1 MEVEWGHFEY
11 DMFQKS
17 RFGGHSKEASRKNEG
32 IQPGHISQAL
42 LPRRFQIRQN
52 DNIQE
57 QKRPQIGENR
67 TIS

>member
-11 DMFQKS
+11 DLFQKS
-17 RFGGHSKEASRKNEG
+17 RFGGHPKEASRKNES
-32 IQPGHISQAL
+32 IQPEHIPQAL
-42 LPRRFQIRQN
+42 RPRRLQIRQN

-57 QKRPQIGENR
+57 QKRPQIGEDR